1 MHLKAAK
8 IITAWIVID
17 RWNTEKAKN
26 NNEKLFPHHISK
38 ATYPSYDF
46 IGYTLANEKKLNSNV
61 EKISS
66 CHKKTNSQSNS
77 WKLMTKKWACNTI
90 FCRGL
95 YVWVLENF
103 RVIKL
108 GMCTLF
114 VWYTTTIENFYL
126 DEQSNYTHAQFTLEL
141 IINKGLDI
149 RSEYLR

>member
-1 MHLKAAK
+1 MAK
-8 IITAWIVID
+8 TRKKPKTIMKNCFRITYQKPRIQVM
-17 RWNTEKAKN
+17 
-26 NNEKLFPHHISK
+26 ISL
-38 ATYPSYDF
+38 
-46 IGYTLANEKKLNSNV
+46 GTLWPMKKKLNSNV

-95 YVWVLENF
+95 YGWVLENF

-141 IINKGLDI
+141 IINKGPDI